1 MKQTDNKPRD
11 LSRHQYGTLKFIA
24 DNKVTLAYLRH
35 AHGTT
40 LGSLAY
46 QRWIEV
52 RGTDDDAPVYLTKAG
67 EEELKSYNH
76 ATLNERSHEADITE
90 RCMRLLKHARSRVV
104 PIQKTA

>member
-1 MKQTDNKPRD
+1 MKQTDNKPRN

-24 DNKVTLAYLRH
+24 DNKVTLGYLRH

-40 LGSLAY
+40 LGSIAY
-46 QRWIEV
+46 HRWIEV
-52 RGTDDDAPVYLTKAG
+52 RGTGDDALVYLTKAG